1 MSNHIYLIVGR
12 SGSGKTAIV
21 EYIQN
26 NFKNMTSIES
36 YTTRPRR
43 FDGETGHIFVTDE
56 EFNKLTDFVAYTE
69 FDGYRYAATAQQ
81 VEENDFYVIDPAGI
95 RYFLGHYKGQK
106 VMHVVVIDAPLHV
119 RFMRMCKRDGAL
131 KALKRIWHDRHAF
144 GHVEDF
150 ADIII
155 RNDGE
160 LHEAVSELLSF
171 IDSEERE

>member
-26 NFKNMTSIES
+26 NFRNMTTIES

-43 FDGETGHIFVTDE
+43 FDGETGHIFVTNE

-81 VEENDFYVIDPAGI
+81 VEKNDFYVIDPAGVV
-95 RYFLGHYKGQK
+95 YFLNHYKGEK
-106 VMHVVVIDAPLHV
+106 DIHIILINAPLWT
-119 RFMRMCKRDGAL
+119 RLRRMWKRDGFW
-131 KALKRIWHDRHAF
+131 KALRRIFHDFHAF
-144 GHVEDF
+144 LGAEELADF
-150 ADIII
+150 IAN
-155 RNDGE
+155 NDGE
-160 LHEAVSELLSF
+160 LHEAVSQVLSY
-171 IDSEERE
+171 IDQVQQR